1 MPGAV
6 RYVGET
12 GFVDRLSGTYTTK
25 EWWTADQPVFSAS
38 EVWTM
43 LALLGENGHD
53 PFRLLAAAQVDIS
66 ALLDPA
72 IRLSL
77 RQHVRLYELINDV
90 GAGSLSILLGK
101 QLHLSTFGA
110 PGFAVISSPY
120 LGRALN
126 TLLRFAPLLNL
137 KFPMQV
143 HFGETVKISIDM
155 NVEIE
160 ASNCRNLFACE
171 LLKIITFLKDIL
183 GPSLPPSRV
192 IAGGLDPA
200 VERTVAHFAGV
211 NSIETSNGLR
221 AQIELD
227 GGLLSR
233 PLSQAHSLAH
243 RRAVDECD
251 RTINE
256 LRAKADPK
264 VLILKRLRQLDVRI
278 PTFAEIAAELHMS
291 ERTLRRRLEKSQ
303 TSYSRILDEL
313 REELAAGYV
322 LEPGHTT
329 ENIAER
335 LGYSDAANFRHAFK
349 RWTGQAPTAFRV
361 ERSKTASA
369 C

>member
-1 MPGAV
+1 MLSATRRV
-6 RYVGET
+6 EET

-25 EWWTADQPVFSAS
+25 EWWTADQPVFAAS
-38 EVWTM
+38 EVWTI
-43 LALLGENGHD
+43 LALLGEHGHD
-53 PFRLLAAAQVDIS
+53 PLKLLAAAEIDLS

-72 IRLSL
+72 VRLSL
-77 RQHVRLYELINDV
+77 RQHVRLYELMAEV

-101 QLHLSTFGA
+101 QLHLSTFAA
-110 PGFAVISSPY
+110 PGFAVLSSPF
-120 LGRALN
+120 LGKALN

-137 KFPMQV
+137 KFPMKIQ
-143 HFGETVKISIDM
+143 FGEAIRISIDK
-155 NVEIE
+155 NIEIE
-160 ASNCRNLFACE
+160 SANFRNLFACE

-183 GPSLPPSRV
+183 GTSFSVLRLTV
-192 IAGGLDPA
+192 GGLDSMT
-200 VERTVAHFAGV
+200 ERMIAQFAGV
-211 NSIETSNGLR
+211 ASTEPAIGLR
-221 AQIELD
+221 ALIEMD
-227 GGLLSR
+227 AGSLSR
-233 PLSQAHSLAH
+233 PLSQSHSPAH

-251 RTINE
+251 RVIND

-264 VLILKRLRQLDVRI
+264 VLILKRLRRLDVRI

-322 LEPGHTT
+322 LESGRTT

-349 RWTGQAPTAFRV
+349 RWTGQPPTAFRV
-361 ERSKTASA
+361 GRTKAAPA